1 MKMSENPSKIKTIIR
16 HEYIT
21 KVKTKGFVIGTI
33 LGPLALIAL
42 IAVIV
47 LVAIISEDSGIKK
60 IAILDKTE
68 IIGKQMVEEDG
79 ERFYLTNKPEKVL
92 SQEVLEGK
100 LEGYLVLPE
109 ALLDENKA
117 VVYTRGGGGI
127 AFIERIENLVRHFTR
142 LERLKREGLD
152 PEVINI
158 AQRSVDIETI
168 KITEKGA
175 EKDYT
180 EGFAVLGYVLGF
192 AIYMFMFIYG
202 SFVSRGVIEEKANRI
217 IEVIAS
223 SAKPFEIM
231 MGKVVGIGLV
241 GLTQVLFWIILFVGL
256 IYAGQPI
263 LIHFLSDPEMMTHG
277 MMNQQQMQVQ
287 HNFGMMK
294 DFISPGIIISF
305 VFFFLSGYFV
315 YSTIFAAIGSA
326 VDQEQDAQQL
336 MMPVSMLII
345 IPMLFIGVIMA
356 NPDSLI
362 SVILSLIPFFA
373 PILMIVRIAAT
384 EVPVWQIVL
393 SVVLMISTFFGAVWV
408 ASKIYRV
415 GILMYGKKPSIKD
428 LIKWVRLSG

>member
-362 SVILSLIPFFA
+362 SVILSLIPFEYNGKLYKC
-373 PILMIVRIAAT
+373 PRCH
-384 EVPVWQIVL
+384 VL
-393 SVVLMISTFFGAVWV
+393 FTQEQFNMAKGYCVDCANGAQ
-408 ASKIYRV
+408 
-415 GILMYGKKPSIKD
+415 
-428 LIKWVRLSG
+428 LIQERSNG